1 MIIDGFY
8 RTVTEILLRRAV
20 KRIVSA
26 SAPLPLISATV
37 EVGAFIFQ
45 SKSGSAQRSRDRKEA
60 AGGMKRRTDSHAS
73 DVGHW
78 LGMTPLRG
86 VRGDVGIAPYGR
98 SIEGAGV

>member
-1 MIIDGFY
+1 MIINGFY

-37 EVGAFIFQ
+37 EVGVFIFQ

-60 AGGMKRRTDSHAS
+60 AGGMKRE
-73 DVGHW
+73 
-78 LGMTPLRG
+78 MTTLRG
-86 VRGDVGIAPYGR
+86 VWADRVVRPYALF
-98 SIEGAGV
+98 STPLVS

>member
-1 MIIDGFY
+1 MIIGGFY

-45 SKSGSAQRSRDRKEA
+45 RKSGSAQRSRDRKEA

-78 LGMTPLRG
+78 LGMTTLRG
-86 VRGDVGIAPYGR
+86 VWADRVVRPYALF
-98 SIEGAGV
+98 STPLVS